1 MQKEEVLKKIE
12 VELKIQGKSLR
23 TVSSYVF
30 YNTKFLEFIQKDPES
45 ITTDDIKLF
54 LSHLIS
60 DKNYDTSTM
69 SLAISSLKFFYEAIL
84 KKPIFTDIKNPRKYR
99 SIPDIPTKDEIK
111 HLIDSSESLKDKVI
125 ISLLYSSGLR
135 VSECVNLKLNDLNI
149 EEKTGLLKKGKGKKD
164 RFFILSDILI
174 PDLKSYIE
182 LIKINNSI
190 FLFPGR
196 NPHQPLTARAVQLIV
211 TKTAQKSGL
220 KKHMHCHLLRHAFA
234 THLLESGTDI
244 RLIQELLAHSN
255 LQTTQFYTTVT
266 RTQLKR
272 VKSPLDIV

>member
-1 MQKEEVLKKIE
+1 V
-12 VELKIQGKSLR
+12 
-23 TVSSYVF
+23 
-30 YNTKFLEFIQKDPES
+30 
-45 ITTDDIKLF
+45 
-54 LSHLIS
+54 
-60 DKNYDTSTM
+60 
-69 SLAISSLKFFYEAIL
+69 
-84 KKPIFTDIKNPRKYR
+84 
-99 SIPDIPTKDEIK
+99 
-111 HLIDSSESLKDKVI
+111 
-125 ISLLYSSGLR
+125 
-135 VSECVNLKLNDLNI
+135 LKLNDLNI

>member
-135 VSECVNLKLNDLNI
+135 VSECVK
-149 EEKTGLLKKGKGKKD
+149 
-164 RFFILSDILI
+164 
-174 PDLKSYIE
+174 
-182 LIKINNSI
+182 IK
-190 FLFPGR
+190 
-196 NPHQPLTARAVQLIV
+196 
-211 TKTAQKSGL
+211 
-220 KKHMHCHLLRHAFA
+220 
-234 THLLESGTDI
+234 
-244 RLIQELLAHSN
+244 
-255 LQTTQFYTTVT
+255 
-266 RTQLKR
+266 
-272 VKSPLDIV
+272 